1 MTAARPRFVATE
13 LTPAE
18 RALQQEVRDFL
29 DAELPPGTREL
40 RFGMA
45 AGSSP
50 EFSRKLAARGWVG
63 MALPT
68 GVRRRRPQRRR
79 EVHRRRGAACAA
91 GAPLEH
97 HWTADRQYGPLINR
111 FGTEAQKR
119 YFLPRICGA
128 EISFCIGMSEPD
140 SGSDLASVQSR
151 AVKAD
156 GGWRLT
162 GTKIWTSNAHRA
174 DYCVVL
180 GRTGDATDRHEGLS
194 QLIVDLHSDG
204 VTINPI
210 PFLDGTSEFNEVVYD
225 DVFVPDDRLL
235 GEPGMGWVQVTSELS
250 YERGGPDRWMSPFQL
265 VQAFLAQHGDDLPAE
280 AASFLGESL
289 ARWWALRQVSLCVAR
304 LVDEGQAPA
313 LEAAI
318 SKDLGT
324 QFEQQVIA
332 RIQTLVDLEPSP
344 EAQSA
349 YERLLAR
356 ALLRSPSWA
365 IRGGTNEI
373 LRTLISRG
381 LR

>member
-13 LTPAE
+13 LTAAE

-63 MALPT
+63 MALPREY
-68 GVRRRRPQRRR
+68 GGGDRSAVERFIVVEELLRR
-79 EVHRRRGAACAA
+79 

-119 YFLPRICGA
+119 YFLPRICSA

-174 DYCVVL
+174 DFCVVL

-194 QLIVDLHSDG
+194 QLIVDLHSEG

-365 IRGGTNEI
+365 IRGE
-373 LRTLISRG
+373 RTRS
-381 LR
+381 